1 MNKPTDLQGLVLDPI
16 TGDQRY
22 IGHSEPRHSAR
33 RLLQGQGT
41 YIDDCSSQ
49 EWGMLCIGVRL

>member
-16 TGDQRY
+16 TG
-22 IGHSEPRHSAR
+22 ISAISAIVSPVTQ
-33 RLLQGQGT
+33 QGVYCKVKVPILT
-41 YIDDCSSQ
+41 ICSSQ